1 MFTVALFIIAKIWK
15 QPKWPLTDK
24 WIKNKCVWILLSH
37 VWLFA
42 TPMDLP
48 GSTVHGIFQERILQW
63 VALSYSRG
71 SSRARDW
78 THVSRIGRQILYCCA
93 SWASHIHK
101 NINIYS
107 MYVISRS
114 GMSDTLVP
122 HRLQPTRLLCLWDSP
137 GKNTGA
143 CCHFLLQGIFPAKG
157 SNLHLLHWQVGSL
170 PLVFPGDSDSKESA
184 CNVGAKE
191 TKAQICW
198 NF

>member
-71 SSRARDW
+71 SSRPRDW

-122 HRLQPTRLLCLWDSP
+122 PQTAAYQAPLSLGFSRQEYWSLLPFPT
-137 GKNTGA
+137 
-143 CCHFLLQGIFPAKG
+143 
-157 SNLHLLHWQVGSL
+157 
-170 PLVFPGDSDSKESA
+170 PGDLPSQRIKPASSA
-184 CNVGAKE
+184 LAGGFF
-191 TKAQICW
+191 TTGLPWWFRQ
-198 NF
+198 